1 MELIYEL
8 LEKIPFSFLQYDF
21 MKNALLA
28 VLFLAP
34 LFALLGTMAVNNN
47 MAFFSDALGHSA
59 LTGIGIGAVLGL
71 REPLLCMIAFGIFLS
86 IAITKVKC
94 ADRLSSDSII
104 SVFSST
110 AMALGIVILSQQ
122 GGFAKYSY
130 YLIGDILTITQKD
143 LYLIII
149 TLIICYIVWI
159 LLYNDLLLVSINRSF
174 AVSRG
179 INAVFTENVFVIL
192 VAITVMISIKWL
204 GILTINSLLI
214 LPTAAARN
222 ISRNA
227 KSYHIITMFIAWIAC
242 LGGLLFSY
250 EWGTSAGASIVLI
263 AAVIFFIT
271 FFISANSAI

>member
-159 LLYNDLLLVSINRSF
+159 LLYNDLLLVGINRSF

-214 LPTAAARN
+214 LPAAAARN

-271 FFISANSAI
+271 FFISANSTI

>member
-47 MAFFSDALGHSA
+47 MAFFSDALGHSS
-59 LTGIGIGAVLGL
+59 LTGIGIGTVLGL
-71 REPLLCMIAFGIFLS
+71 KEPLLCMIAFGVFLS

-149 TLIICYIVWI
+149 TLVVCYIVWI

-179 INAVFTENVFVIL
+179 VNAVFTENVFVIL

-214 LPTAAARN
+214 LPAAAARN
-222 ISRNA
+222 ISNNT
-227 KSYHIITMFIAWIAC
+227 KSYHIITLFIAWIAC

-250 EWGTSAGASIVLI
+250 EWGTSAGASIVLV
-263 AAVIFFIT
+263 ASVIFFIT
-271 FFISANSAI
+271 FFVSANSTK

>member
-159 LLYNDLLLVSINRSF
+159 LLYNDLLLVGINRSF

-214 LPTAAARN
+214 LPAAAARN

-271 FFISANSAI
+271 FFISAISAI

>member
-1 MELIYEL
+1 MELIYDL

-28 VLFLAP
+28 ILFLAP

-59 LTGIGIGAVLGL
+59 LTGIGIGTVLGL

-143 LYLIII
+143 LYLIIV
-149 TLIICYIVWI
+149 TLIVCYIVWI

-214 LPTAAARN
+214 LPAAAARN

-227 KSYHIITMFIAWIAC
+227 KSYHIITMFMAWIAC

-250 EWGTSAGASIVLI
+250 EWGTSAGASIVLV

-271 FFISANSAI
+271 FFISANSTI

>member
-71 REPLLCMIAFGIFLS
+71 GEPLLCMIAFGIFLS

-159 LLYNDLLLVSINRSF
+159 LLYNDLLLVGINRSF

-214 LPTAAARN
+214 LPAAAARN

>member
-28 VLFLAP
+28 ILFLAP

-159 LLYNDLLLVSINRSF
+159 LLYNDLLLVGINRSF

-214 LPTAAARN
+214 LPAAAARN

>member
-1 MELIYEL
+1 MELIYDL
-8 LEKIPFSFLQYDF
+8 LERIPFSFLQYDF

-28 VLFLAP
+28 ILFLAP

-59 LTGIGIGAVLGL
+59 LTGIGIGTVLGL

-143 LYLIII
+143 LYLIIV
-149 TLIICYIVWI
+149 TLIVCYIVWI

-214 LPTAAARN
+214 LPAAAARN

-250 EWGTSAGASIVLI
+250 EWGTSAGASIVLV

-271 FFISANSAI
+271 FFISANSTI

>member
-214 LPTAAARN
+214 LPAAAARN

>member
-214 LPTAAARN
+214 LPAAAARN

-227 KSYHIITMFIAWIAC
+227 KSYHIITMFMAWIAC

-250 EWGTSAGASIVLI
+250 EWGTSAGASIVLV

-271 FFISANSAI
+271 FFISANSTI

>member
-59 LTGIGIGAVLGL
+59 LTGIGIGTVLGL

-143 LYLIII
+143 LYLIIV
-149 TLIICYIVWI
+149 TLIVCYIVWI

-174 AVSRG
+174 AVS
-179 INAVFTENVFVIL
+179 
-192 VAITVMISIKWL
+192 S
-204 GILTINSLLI
+204 
-214 LPTAAARN
+214 
-222 ISRNA
+222 
-227 KSYHIITMFIAWIAC
+227 
-242 LGGLLFSY
+242 
-250 EWGTSAGASIVLI
+250 
-263 AAVIFFIT
+263 
-271 FFISANSAI
+271 

>member
-130 YLIGDILTITQKD
+130 YLIGDILTITQND
-143 LYLIII
+143 LMLIIV
-149 TLIICYIVWI
+149 TLIVCYIVWI

-179 INAVFTENVFVIL
+179 VNVVFTENAFVIL
-192 VAITVMISIKWL
+192 VAVTVMISIKWI

-214 LPTAAARN
+214 LPAAAARN
-222 ISRNA
+222 ISENA
-227 KSYHIITMFIAWIAC
+227 KVYHYMTTAI
-242 LGGLLFSY
+242 GLFSSVVGLVISY
-250 EWGTSAGASIVLI
+250 ELGTSAGASIVLV
-263 AAVIFFIT
+263 AAAIFFIT
-271 FFISANSAI
+271 LLKRLKN

>member
-1 MELIYEL
+1 MELIYDL

-28 VLFLAP
+28 ILFLAP

-59 LTGIGIGAVLGL
+59 LTGIGIGTVLGL

-143 LYLIII
+143 LYLIIV
-149 TLIICYIVWI
+149 TLIVCYIVWI

-214 LPTAAARN
+214 LPAAAARN

-250 EWGTSAGASIVLI
+250 EWGTSAGASIVLV

-271 FFISANSAI
+271 FFISANSTI

>member
-1 MELIYEL
+1 MELIYDL

-28 VLFLAP
+28 ILFLAP

-59 LTGIGIGAVLGL
+59 LTGIGIGTVLGL

-143 LYLIII
+143 LYLIIV
-149 TLIICYIVWI
+149 TLIVCYIVWI

-192 VAITVMISIKWL
+192 VAITVMVSIRWL

-214 LPTAAARN
+214 LPAAAARN
-222 ISRNA
+222 ISENA
-227 KSYHIITMFIAWIAC
+227 KVYHYMTTA
-242 LGGLLFSY
+242 LGLFSSVVGLVISY
-250 EWGTSAGASIVLI
+250 ELGTSAGASIVLV
-263 AAVIFFIT
+263 AAAIFFIT
-271 FFISANSAI
+271 LLKRLKN

>member
-28 VLFLAP
+28 ILFLAP

-59 LTGIGIGAVLGL
+59 LTGIGIGTVLGL

-143 LYLIII
+143 LYLIIV
-149 TLIICYIVWI
+149 TLIVCYIVWI

-214 LPTAAARN
+214 LPAAAARN

-250 EWGTSAGASIVLI
+250 EWGTSAGASIVLV

-271 FFISANSAI
+271 FFISANSTI

>member
-1 MELIYEL
+1 MVKASLRNSYL
-8 LEKIPFSFLQYDF
+8 LLLFIIFSFILNETVIIGNDF
-21 MKNALLA
+21 IAKATDMMLSGQKIY
-28 VLFLAP
+28 
-34 LFALLGTMAVNNN
+34 
-47 MAFFSDALGHSA
+47 FSDF
-59 LTGIGIGAVLGL
+59 IK
-71 REPLLCMIAFGIFLS
+71 PLLCMIAFGIFLS

-143 LYLIII
+143 LYLIIV
-149 TLIICYIVWI
+149 TLIVCYIVWI

-214 LPTAAARN
+214 LPAAAARN

-250 EWGTSAGASIVLI
+250 EWGTSAGASIVLV

-271 FFISANSAI
+271 FFISANSTI

>member
-159 LLYNDLLLVSINRSF
+159 LLYNDLLLVGINRSF

-214 LPTAAARN
+214 LPAAAARN

>member
-59 LTGIGIGAVLGL
+59 LTGIGIGTVLGL

-214 LPTAAARN
+214 LPAAAARN

-227 KSYHIITMFIAWIAC
+227 KSYHIITMFMAWIAC

-250 EWGTSAGASIVLI
+250 EWGTSAGASIVLV

-271 FFISANSAI
+271 FFISANSTI

>member
-59 LTGIGIGAVLGL
+59 LTGIGIGTVLGL

-214 LPTAAARN
+214 LPAAAARN

-242 LGGLLFSY
+242 LGGLLLSY
-250 EWGTSAGASIVLI
+250 EWGTSAGASIVLV

-271 FFISANSAI
+271 FFISANSTI

>member
-214 LPTAAARN
+214 LPAAAARN

-227 KSYHIITMFIAWIAC
+227 NSYHIITMFIAWIAC